1 MESIKGWL
9 MSSKSARF
17 TGLASAGSK
26 PIILKWDVATGIITL
41 DEVNEKEDVVST
53 IFTKK
58 VSEIKRASFLPGR
71 YSLMTSDGL
80 YIITSRLQDK
90 ALGDIVSV
98 VDQATGSVI
107 NNVSDASSGIDS
119 LQALLGDKVTTH
131 ISASSRLK
139 ITVVVIVVVFVALI
153 AGVVY
158 SFVRGIS

>member
-9 MSSKSARF
+9 TSSKSARF